1 MGVCCLT
8 SICTSSSVNGTQ
20 LLLENQFSS
29 SFRPVVQPDLT
40 PGLGYNDGH
49 GTQTQP
55 IRAPHPSLH
64 PPPHGNWFGDGHVA
78 QTEPMRI
85 SPTTSVKLLRKTSS
99 LLLRLLSDRQQ
110 QSYQGAN
117 GDVAEG
123 EMQTWWCIWASRSSC
138 AWRRRALSMNSVSL

>member
-110 QSYQGAN
+110 ARVTRVLTGMWQRERCKPDDASGPPDLA
-117 GDVAEG
+117 VPEG
-123 EMQTWWCIWASRSSC
+123 GG
-138 AWRRRALSMNSVSL
+138 LYL